1 MQLGG
6 NLSNLNLSLALKR
19 ARLLELSRIRS
30 KSIVDEN
37 EENHSLKNNLD
48 SDSSNSKIKQKNAT
62 KFKNYIE
69 VPNLKVYI

>member
-6 NLSNLNLSLALKR
+6 NISNLNLSLALKR

-37 EENHSLKNNLD
+37 EENHSIKNNLD
-48 SDSSNSKIKQKNAT
+48 SDSSNSKIKQKNTT

-69 VPNLKVYI
+69 VPNLQVYI

>member
-69 VPNLKVYI
+69 VPNLKVYS

>member
-6 NLSNLNLSLALKR
+6 NISNLNLSLALKR
-19 ARLLELSRIRS
+19 ARLFELSRIRS

-37 EENHSLKNNLD
+37 EENHSIKNNLD
-48 SDSSNSKIKQKNAT
+48 SDSSNSKIKQKNTT

-69 VPNLKVYI
+69 VPNLQVYI

>member
-69 VPNLKVYI
+69 VPNLKVFI

>member
-6 NLSNLNLSLALKR
+6 NISNLNLSLALKR

-37 EENHSLKNNLD
+37 EENHSIKNNLD
-48 SDSSNSKIKQKNAT
+48 SDSSNSKIKQKNTT